1 MVSVSRTVPTGASS
15 FRRAQS
21 VISPIAGWSL
31 LFARDSLETAWML
44 GGLIAAFIL
53 QWLYDH
59 TASEVPA
66 RYPRLMTVLTLGACL
81 SLSLVLE
88 QALRL

>member
-1 MVSVSRTVPTGASS
+1 MASS
-15 FRRAQS
+15 WAAITSGRCSAATWRT
-21 VISPIAGWSL
+21 PIAGWSL
-31 LFARDSLETAWML
+31 LFSRGALETSWLL

-59 TASEVPA
+59 TAPDVPA
-66 RYPRLMTVLTLGACL
+66 RYPRLMTTLTLGACL
-81 SLSLVLE
+81 SLALALE